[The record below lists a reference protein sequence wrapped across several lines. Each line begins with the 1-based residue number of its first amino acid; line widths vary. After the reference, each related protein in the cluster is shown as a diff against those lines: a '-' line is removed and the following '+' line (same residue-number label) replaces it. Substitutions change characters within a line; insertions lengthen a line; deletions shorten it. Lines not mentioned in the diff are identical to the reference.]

1 MSTLIDDKHRLQMD
15 AVLSGVPQV
24 RKLADGWNATVA
36 RRKGPPMVRV
46 CSSWSQAMKEACNEG
61 S

>member
-1 MSTLIDDKHRLQMD
+1 MSTLIDEKHRLQMD
-15 AVLSGVPQV
+15 AVLNGVPRV
-24 RKLADGWNATVA
+24 RKLADGWNVTVM

-46 CSSWSQAMKEACNEG
+46 CSSWPEAMNEACNDG